1 MVGGSRTDENR
12 LMVLVDTSVWIDF
25 FNGTATLETERL
37 DILLSSTIVIVGD
50 LILAEILQGFR
61 VDKDYR
67 LAKRLLQ
74 ELELVS
80 LCNVCY
86 GIKSADNYR
95 QLRKQGITVRKT
107 IDCLIATYCIE
118 NHLPLLYSDRD
129 FEPFTEYLGLESAL

>member
-1 MVGGSRTDENR
+1 
-12 LMVLVDTSVWIDF
+12 MVLVDSSVWIDL
-25 FNGTATLETERL
+25 FNGTTTPETERL

-67 LAKRLLQ
+67 LAKGLLQ
-74 ELELVS
+74 ELELIS
-80 LCNVCY
+80 LTNISY

-95 QLRKQGITVRKT
+95 QLRQQGITVRKT

-118 NHLPLLYSDRD
+118 NNLPLLYS
-129 FEPFTEYLGLESAL
+129 E